1 MSKNNHNI
9 ISYCW
14 LWYRH
19 RIIKSQLR
27 YYVMHLT
34 RH

>member
-19 RIIKSQLR
+19 RIIKSSVN
-27 YYVMHLT
+27 YVIM
-34 RH
+34 